1 MEFTINKDYFFQ
13 AVSHVSKAIESTKT
27 DSILAGIKIT
37 AGADRITIVGCNST
51 FSIKKQIPT
60 KFNGTEQLQIY
71 RAGTVVIPA
80 KHLLELLKKLPD
92 EITMKMQKD
101 FLVTLNATGISI
113 NIKGLN
119 PEQYPALLEINENS
133 KISITITSSK
143 LIEILKSTMY
153 AASNTI
159 TKPVLTGI
167 MFSFQQDQLTCT
179 ATNSHRLAYRR
190 MAINSNVNTCCIVPK
205 SALNELLKLLSHDEL
220 QVNITITDHEIL
232 FSTSTFHF
240 HTRIIDGKYPDVT
253 SLLLGDAKTIVTIHR
268 KQLLQGIERANFFAK
283 NSRNNNIH
291 FELLPDF
298 TLKISSKSTEI
309 GDIKE
314 IQSITSLQGEN
325 DVNITLDGQLL
336 IDVLKVMKEDEIS
349 IRFNGSLKP
358 VLIQPVDE
366 TYHKHLI
373 SPVRTK

>member
-1 MEFTINKDYFFQ
+1 MEFTINKEYFFQ

-27 DSILAGIKIT
+27 HSILAGIKIT
-37 AGADRITIVGCNST
+37 AGANGITIVGCNST

-60 KFNGTEQLQIY
+60 KGIEKLQIN

-80 KHLLELLKKLPD
+80 KYLLELVKKLPN
-92 EITMKMQKD
+92 EIKIKMQED
-101 FLVTLNATGISI
+101 FLVTLCATGISV

-133 KISITITSSK
+133 KISITSSK

-159 TKPVLTGI
+159 SKPVLTGI
-167 MFSFQQDQLTCT
+167 MFSFQQDKLTCT

-190 MAINSNVNTCCIVPK
+190 MAINSNVNTCCIVPR
-205 SALNELLKLLSHDEL
+205 SALNELLKLLSHDDL
-220 QVNITITDHEIL
+220 RVNIAITNHEIL
-232 FSTSTFHF
+232 FSTSTFRF
-240 HTRIIDGKYPDVT
+240 YTRLIDGKYPDVT
-253 SLLLGDAKTIVTIHR
+253 SILSDGAKTIITIDR
-268 KQLLQGIERANFFAK
+268 KQLLEGIDRANFFAK
-283 NSRNNNIH
+283 DSRNNNIH
-291 FELLPDF
+291 FELLQDLK
-298 TLKISSKSTEI
+298 LKISSKSTDI
-309 GDIKE
+309 GDIEE
-314 IQSITSLQGEN
+314 IQSISSLHGEK

-358 VLIQPVDE
+358 VLIQPVEE